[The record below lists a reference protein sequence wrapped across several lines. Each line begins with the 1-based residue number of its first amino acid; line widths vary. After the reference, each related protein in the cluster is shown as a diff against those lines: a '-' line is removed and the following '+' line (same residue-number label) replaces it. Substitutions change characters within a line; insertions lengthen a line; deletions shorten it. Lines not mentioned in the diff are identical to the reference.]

1 MEVVTLMFR
10 RKKPLAWGVFFI
22 LVGTVIGLIL
32 SARFGVTTSGI
43 ALNEQ
48 RASSVGEGTS
58 ASTPELLQLQ
68 NTGRA
73 FSAVAKEVIPTV
85 VSISSTKKVKR
96 ASRGSPFEPFR
107 HFMPEE
113 FWRRFDVPEEYEQE
127 GLGSGCLI
135 SKDGYILTN
144 THVVQGADEIA
155 VTLTDQRKF
164 AAEVIGADTL
174 TEVALVKIQ
183 GDTLP
188 VARLGDSSKLEIGEW
203 VLAIGNPL
211 QLTSTVTA
219 GIISA
224 LGRST
229 GGLLPQ
235 GFGIENFIQTDAVIN
250 PGNSGGPLV
259 NLNGEVI
266 GINTAIQTG
275 TGYYVGY
282 GFAIPINM
290 AKKAMD
296 DFIKYGRVVRAYLGI
311 WMKDVDEEFA
321 EALHLSKPMGVFVEK
336 VSEGSPAERAGVKEK
351 DVIIRVDDLEVNR
364 PNQVQAMIFEK
375 RPGDKV
381 TLTLI
386 RQGREKQLD
395 VVLGEREGEQ
405 TRLASTTRKKP
416 SSQAE
421 VLGIAVQ
428 ELTDELAEELGYRDD
443 KGVVVSDVER
453 YSPASKAGLR
463 RGDLIMEIDNKPVKS
478 VRDFEEI
485 TAGLQQGRSYLFYIN
500 QGGQKRFVAIAVPK
514 K

>member
-1 MEVVTLMFR
+1 MFR
-10 RKKPLAWGVFFI
+10 MKKPLVWGVFFL
-22 LVGTVIGLIL
+22 LVGTVVGLIL
-32 SARFGVTTSGI
+32 SAHLGMTTSGI
-43 ALNEQ
+43 ALNE
-48 RASSVGEGTS
+48 RKASSAGEETP
-58 ASTPELLQLQ
+58 ASNPGLLQLQ

-96 ASRGSPFEPFR
+96 SSREAPFEPFR

-113 FWRRFDVPEEYEQE
+113 FWKRFDVPEEFEQD
-127 GLGSGCLI
+127 GLGSGCII

-174 TEVALVKIQ
+174 TEVALVKIK
-183 GDTLP
+183 GDNLP
-188 VARLGDSSKLEIGEW
+188 VARLGDSRKLEIGEW

-219 GIISA
+219 GIVSA

-282 GFAIPINM
+282 GFAIPMNM
-290 AKKAMD
+290 AKRAMD
-296 DFIKYGRVVRAYLGI
+296 DFIKHGRVVRAYLGI
-311 WMKDVDEEFA
+311 QMQNVNEELA
-321 EALHLSKPMGVFVEK
+321 EALNLSKPVGVFVPE
-336 VSEGSPAERAGVKEK
+336 VVEGSPAERAGVKEK
-351 DVIIRVDDLEVNR
+351 DVILKVDDQEVNR
-364 PNQVQAMIFEK
+364 PNQVQALIFEK
-375 RPGDKV
+375 RPGDKI

-395 VVLGEREGEQ
+395 VVLGEREGGQ
-405 TRLASTTRKKP
+405 VRLASTTRKRP

-421 VLGIAVQ
+421 ALGITVQ
-428 ELTDELAEELGYRDD
+428 ELTDELAEELRYRNDE
-443 KGVVVSDVER
+443 GVVVSDVER
-453 YSPASKAGLR
+453 YSPASRVGIR
-463 RGDLIMEIDNKPVKS
+463 RGDLIMEIDNKPVTS
-478 VRDFEEI
+478 VRDFAEI

-500 QGGQKRFVAIAVPK
+500 QGGQKRFVAVAMPK